1 MRWERG
7 TVAER
12 LDGWAGVVRLSVDV
26 GSERLRAI
34 AYPELTGAPEPGE
47 EVLLNTNALRRGL
60 GTGGDALVVARP
72 DAVGA
77 GGVASGDGSAD
88 RDVVRGEDVVGGD
101 VRGHMMKVRYTPVQ
115 VMVDALDDPGS
126 PHHAALRDADSIEGM
141 PVVAADLHS
150 ALPAIVAGIL
160 ATRPTAR
167 IAYVLTDGAALPA
180 AYSRTV
186 ATLREAGLLAACISA
201 GQAFGGDHEA
211 VSVPSALLGARHVV
225 VADVAIAIQGP
236 GNLGSGTAWGFSG
249 VQAADALNAAGALGG
264 RPVGALRVSGA
275 DPRPRHRG
283 LSHHSSTTYGRLLH
297 VPTTFALPQAAEDSA
312 FELSVAEQLETS
324 VVGTARRR
332 GVAHEVHAIATDGLH
347 VALRDLPVTLST
359 MGRGL
364 DEDPATFC
372 HAALAGRAAAR
383 LIPGAESPG
392 A

>member
-101 VRGHMMKVRYTPVQ
+101 VCGHMMKVRYTPVQ

-225 VADVAIAIQGP
+225 GADVAIAIQGP

-264 RPVGALRVSGA
+264 RPVGRRAS
-275 DPRPRHRG
+275 P
-283 LSHHSSTTYGRLLH
+283 GRTPGH
-297 VPTTFALPQAAEDSA
+297 VTGDCPTT
-312 FELSVAEQLETS
+312 
-324 VVGTARRR
+324 ARPP
-332 GVAHEVHAIATDGLH
+332 TDGSCTSRRPSRSPKPPRT
-347 VALRDLPVTLST
+347 ALSSCLWQNSSRHLSWARHGGGASHT
-359 MGRGL
+359 RCTRS
-364 DEDPATFC
+364 PPTACTSRSATC
-372 HAALAGRAAAR
+372 
-383 LIPGAESPG
+383 P
-392 A
+392 